1 MGTVIAIILA
11 AVLTNNFITVKTY
24 GICPFLGVSKK
35 TSSAAGM
42 GIAVTLVMVLA
53 TLITYPVY
61 EHVMVAFDASGNEI
75 YNFQFLE
82 IIFFIFIIASLVQ
95 MLEMIIKKISPSLY
109 NSMGIYLPLI
119 TTNCAVLGVT
129 ELVIG
134 DMDAILGGAAMNMG
148 WAVLYSLFAGIGF
161 TIVMILMSGMR
172 ERLNYYKTP
181 KALAGFPTAMITA
194 SFICMAFM
202 VFTFISI

>member
-1 MGTVIAIILA
+1 MGTMIAIILA
-11 AVLTNNFITVKTY
+11 GVFTNNFITVKTY

-42 GIAVTLVMVLA
+42 GIAVTIVMVLA
-53 TLITYPVY
+53 TLVTYPVY
-61 EHVMVAFDASGNEI
+61 RYVMVPLKFD
-75 YNFQFLE
+75 FLE

-95 MLEMIIKKISPSLY
+95 MLEMIIRKLSPALY

-134 DMDAILGGAAMNMG
+134 DMSQFLAGASMNIG
-148 WAVLYSLFAGIGF
+148 WAVLYSLFAGLGF
-161 TIVMILMSGMR
+161 TLIMILMSGMR

-181 KALAGFPTAMITA
+181 KALAGFPTAMVTA
-194 SFICMAFM
+194 SLICMAFM
-202 VFTFISI
+202 VFTYIQL

>member
-1 MGTVIAIILA
+1 MGTFIAIVLA

-53 TLITYPVY
+53 TLVTYPIY
-61 EHVMVAFDASGNEI
+61 TYVMVPLGIE
-75 YNFQFLE
+75 FLE

-95 MLEMIIKKISPSLY
+95 MLEKIIQKISPSLY
-109 NSMGIYLPLI
+109 GAMGIYLPLI
-119 TTNCAVLGVT
+119 TTNCAVLGMT

-134 DMDAILGGAAMNMG
+134 DMSAYIGDASMNIG
-148 WAVLYSLFAGIGF
+148 WAALYALFAGLGF
-161 TIVMILMSGMR
+161 TLVMIIMSGMR
-172 ERLNYYKTP
+172 EKLNYYKTA
-181 KALAGFPTAMITA
+181 KALAGFPIAMVTAC
-194 SFICMAFM
+194 FICMAFT
-202 VFTFISI
+202 VFSYISLG

>member
-1 MGTVIAIILA
+1 MGTFIAIVLA

-35 TSSAAGM
+35 TQSAVGM
-42 GIAVTLVMVLA
+42 GVAVTIVMALA
-53 TLITYPVY
+53 TLVTYPVY
-61 EHVMVAFDASGNEI
+61 ENVMVPLHIE
-75 YNFQFLE
+75 FLE

-95 MLEMIIKKISPSLY
+95 MLEQIIKKLSPSLY
-109 NSMGIYLPLI
+109 NTMGIYLPLI

-134 DMDAILGGAAMNMG
+134 DMSFIAAGDWMNIG
-148 WAVLYSLFAGIGF
+148 WAVLYALFAGLGF
-161 TIVMILMSGMR
+161 TLVMIIMSGMR
-172 ERLNYYKTP
+172 EKLNYYKTP

-202 VFTFISI
+202 VFTYIQI

>member
-1 MGTVIAIILA
+1 MDVFGIIVA
-11 AVLTNNFITVKTY
+11 ALFSQNFVLSQFL

-53 TLITYPVY
+53 TLVTYPIY
-61 EHVMVAFDASGNEI
+61 TYVMVPLHFE
-75 YNFQFLE
+75 FLE

-95 MLEMIIKKISPSLY
+95 MLEKIIQKISPSLY
-109 NSMGIYLPLI
+109 GAMGIYLPLI

-134 DMDAILGGAAMNMG
+134 DMSAILGEGVAMNIG
-148 WAVLYSLFAGIGF
+148 WAVLYALFAGLGF
-161 TIVMILMSGMR
+161 TLVMIIMSGMR
-172 ERLNYYKTP
+172 EKLNYYKTH
-181 KALAGFPTAMITA
+181 KALAGFPIAMVTAC
-194 SFICMAFM
+194 FICMAFT
-202 VFTFISI
+202 VFSYIS